1 MGGGYRLLTV
11 GSRACLGGLVKPLE
25 CVIGPL
31 AVPTGIH
38 CQCLQPTL
46 SSPTSTATNYHNC
59 TSLAF
64 FTLNPHLRN
73 SLSLLSDLH
82 QLTVTRRLLP
92 SLVVQIVR
100 LIVPCF
106 EHILPTS
113 LQPPRKPIWTT
124 VSISLA
130 IRQSIHCIVC
140 PPTKGL
146 CTLPCKSKI
155 SVLLLEVTQ
164 CYSAL
169 PRHCCVASIG
179 VALLE
184 TCIVSHT
191 NFRELAPLTANTKRN
206 FVKKTATQLLSNL
219 HCYSCCACRI
229 QLTSC
234 STTSQTS
241 DSAATISF
249 HG

>member
-25 CVIGPL
+25 YVIGPL

-92 SLVVQIVR
+92 SLCCANRQIDCSLLR
-100 LIVPCF
+100 THPTYLS
-106 EHILPTS
+106 PTS
-113 LQPPRKPIWTT
+113 SKADLDHCFDFFGYPA
-124 VSISLA
+124 VHSLY
-130 IRQSIHCIVC
+130 C
-140 PPTKGL
+140 
-146 CTLPCKSKI
+146 LP
-155 SVLLLEVTQ
+155 
-164 CYSAL
+164 
-169 PRHCCVASIG
+169 
-179 VALLE
+179 
-184 TCIVSHT
+184 SHQGPMH
-191 NFRELAPLTANTKRN
+191 FAVQK
-206 FVKKTATQLLSNL
+206 QDI
-219 HCYSCCACRI
+219 CA
-229 QLTSC
+229 
-234 STTSQTS
+234 
-241 DSAATISF
+241 AA
-249 HG
+249 